1 MTRAPRRLRA
11 AIAAIAALAVLA
23 MACAP
28 GTPPPSAWAADRSG
42 SAVVEYEPWSWP
54 FAISASGSGQ
64 IELVGGPLGQRQGPP
79 GQHRPRLRGQGLKI
93 PV

>member
-64 IELVGGPLGQRQGPP
+64 IEL
-79 GQHRPRLRGQGLKI
+79 
-93 PV
+93 